1 MSFPY
6 VQVALHANSALK
18 ETKAQLEGE
27 VTRLNY
33 TMRDREGRYEQEVMK
48 LQVRRARMYIIHPL
62 IGTYMYDTKQEKL
75 LICET
80 FSNTKVRST

>member
-1 MSFPY
+1 MYSMCAFIITDYIHTCMCVIFPY

-27 VTRLNY
+27 VTSLNY

-48 LQVRRARMYIIHPL
+48 LQVRSVHVL
-62 IGTYMYDTKQEKL
+62 ITL
-75 LICET
+75 
-80 FSNTKVRST
+80 